1 MTARRLRTIRPASP
15 YPKPPREL
23 AGKWVA
29 WSQYQIVFSADKLD
43 DVMDW
48 VERQGIKG
56 VSYERL
62 PTSDR
67 GHSH

>member
-1 MTARRLRTIRPASP
+1 MRAVSP
-15 YPKPPREL
+15 YPRPPREL

-29 WSQYQIVFSADKLD
+29 WSRYRIVFSADKLD
-43 DVMDW
+43 DVVDY
-48 VERQGIKG
+48 VEREGISG

-62 PTSDR
+62 PTLDR